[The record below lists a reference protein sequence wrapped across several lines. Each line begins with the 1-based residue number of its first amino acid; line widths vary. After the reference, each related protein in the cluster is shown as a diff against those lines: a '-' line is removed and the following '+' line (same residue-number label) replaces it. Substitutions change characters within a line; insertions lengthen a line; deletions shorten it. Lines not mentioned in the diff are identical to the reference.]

1 MSEVKIVQMK
11 LKTKSKLKF
20 ALSSLRFAAFKA
32 TTLCQL
38 GQQARKESSCQGQRV
53 TEGGEIVREREGGKR
68 QQIGAISVARHFLLQ
83 LIWLSENIN
92 ALSARPNV
100 VDNTPS

>member
-11 LKTKSKLKF
+11 LKLKTKLKLKF

-38 GQQARKESSCQGQRV
+38 GQKARKESSCH
-53 TEGGEIVREREGGKR
+53 RERERGGDSEGGGSKR